1 MVGQTLEQKISAVK
15 ELGFLFPEVPAII
28 KSNLNPL
35 FQLRPYQIE
44 AFSRFIFYMNNPQ
57 IKQKPTQLLFHM
69 ATGSGKTLIMA
80 GTILYL
86 YEQGYRNFIFFVN
99 IFFIKTGP
107 TACTKHKFVWIS
119 SFKGIQNRS

>member
-1 MVGQTLEQKISAVK
+1 MPEQTLEQEISILYK
-15 ELGFLFPEVPAII
+15 YDSFPEVPAII

-44 AFSRFIFYMNNPQ
+44 AFSRFIYYMNNPQ
-57 IKQKPTQLLFHM
+57 MKQKPTQLLFHM
-69 ATGSGKTLIMA
+69 ATGSGKTLIMS

-99 IFFIKTGP
+99 STNIIIKPET
-107 TACTKHKFVWIS
+107 IS
-119 SFKGIQNRS
+119 